1 MEPPT
6 RWPAGLAAAAG
17 RRPTRHTVGQGSP
30 RCERETRGGR
40 LPGDQRAEG
49 LYRKALITPILQL
62 LAARDRASACEVQYL
77 RQETPEKEPAD
88 IVLELDLRLQM
99 VQQG

>member
-1 MEPPT
+1 
-6 RWPAGLAAAAG
+6 
-17 RRPTRHTVGQGSP
+17 
-30 RCERETRGGR
+30 
-40 LPGDQRAEG
+40 
-49 LYRKALITPILQL
+49 LITPILQL